1 MKLAIHADHVT
12 MRPEWHD
19 MIEAWVDRCRRHH
32 PMVAGID
39 IRLRHRDDRD
49 PGAEVEAA
57 ASMGRWRLRA
67 TIQAALLTVALHD
80 VLDALEDELLVH
92 EAVGYAA

>member
-1 MKLAIHADHVT
+1 MKLAIHADQVT

-19 MIEAWVDRCRRHH
+19 TIEAWADRCRRHH
-32 PMVAGID
+32 PMVIGID

-49 PGAEVEAA
+49 PGAEVEAV

-67 TIQAALLTVALHD
+67 TIQATLLPEALHD
-80 VLDALEDELLVH
+80 VLEALEDELLVH
-92 EAVGYAA
+92 EAVSHAA